1 MNNIPITKQAV
12 SPAVEE
18 QRRHHRIERRFPLLV
33 WAGEAAEC
41 FAGTTVDL
49 SQSGAFISTEDWHH
63 FRVGDQ
69 ALLICALPAE
79 FTGQERRIGIR
90 GKAVIRRIDG
100 SRMGIAVEFSSALKA
115 FERVDA
121 PF

>member
-1 MNNIPITKQAV
+1 MDAPITKKRL
-12 SPAVEE
+12 SLEVEE
-18 QRRHHRIERRFPLLV
+18 QRRHIRIERSFPLLI

-79 FTGQERRIGIR
+79 FSGQDRRISIR

-100 SRMGIAVEFSSALKA
+100 SRMGIAVEFSNALKA

>member
-1 MNNIPITKQAV
+1 MNALIDEKAV
-12 SPAVEE
+12 SPEFGE
-18 QRRHHRIERRFPLLV
+18 RRRHLRIGTRFPFLIRT
-33 WAGEAAEC
+33 GEAAES

-49 SQSGAFISTEDWHH
+49 SQSGAFISTEHCQH
-63 FRVGDQ
+63 FHVGDQ
-69 ALLICALPAE
+69 ALLICTLPAE

-90 GKAVIRRIDG
+90 GEGVIRRVDG
-100 SRMGIAVEFSSALKA
+100 NRMGIAVEFSKAFKA

>member
-1 MNNIPITKQAV
+1 MDAPITKKRL
-12 SPAVEE
+12 SPEVEE
-18 QRRHHRIERRFPLLV
+18 QRRHIRIERTLPLLI
-33 WAGEAAEC
+33 WAGEAAKC

-49 SQSGAFISTEDWHH
+49 SQSGAFISTEAWHH

-79 FTGQERRIGIR
+79 FSGQDRRISIR
-90 GKAVIRRIDG
+90 GNAVIRRIDG
-100 SRMGIAVEFSSALKA
+100 SRMGIAVEFSNALKA